1 MTDPTPPPVVDP
13 AARLSYSGTGV
24 EDVDPAAPPWAPLVR
39 WYAEAGADPRIAE
52 PGAMVVAT
60 VDAAGRPNA
69 RTVLL
74 KSLTPQGLDFY
85 TNLRS
90 AKAAEVAA
98 TGHASLVLLWHPM
111 FRQVRVR
118 GPVVP
123 VGRKDAAAYFASR
136 PRGSQVAAW
145 ASRQSAPLQSRQQL
159 LDAVARVED
168 AFPPVGDPPEPL
180 PLPDFWGGLRVL
192 PVEVELWVGQESRL
206 HDRLVWTTLDGL
218 PARLD
223 DAAAWTQQR
232 RQP

>member
-1 MTDPTPPPVVDP
+1 
-13 AARLSYSGTGV
+13 
-24 EDVDPAAPPWAPLVR
+24 
-39 WYAEAGADPRIAE
+39 
-52 PGAMVVAT
+52 
-60 VDAAGRPNA
+60 
-69 RTVLL
+69 
-74 KSLTPQGLDFY
+74 
-85 TNLRS
+85 
-90 AKAAEVAA
+90 
-98 TGHASLVLLWHPM
+98 
-111 FRQVRVR
+111 
-118 GPVVP
+118 VP

>member
-1 MTDPTPPPVVDP
+1 MLDPPAPPVVDP
-13 AARLSYSGTGV
+13 AARLPYSGTGLD
-24 EDVDPAAPPWAPLVR
+24 DVDPAAPPWAPLVR
-39 WYAEAGADPRIAE
+39 WYAEARADDRIDE

-74 KSLTPQGLDFY
+74 KSLVPEGFGFY

-90 AKAAEVAA
+90 AKAAEIAA
-98 TGHASLVLLWHPM
+98 TGQAALVLLWHPM

-118 GPVVP
+118 GSVVP
-123 VGRKDAAAYFASR
+123 VGRAESAAYFASR

-145 ASRQSAPLQSRQQL
+145 ASRQSAPLARRQDL
-159 LDAVARVED
+159 LDALARVED
-168 AFPPVGDPPEPL
+168 AFPPTGDPPGPL

-192 PVEVELWVGQESRL
+192 PAEVELWVGQESRL
-206 HDRLVWTTLDGL
+206 HDRLVWATADGR

-223 DAAAWTQQR
+223 DPAAWTQQR

>member
-1 MTDPTPPPVVDP
+1 MDDPAPPRVVDP
-13 AARLSYSGTGV
+13 AARLTYSGTGI
-24 EDVDPAAPPWAPLVR
+24 EDVDPAVPPWAPLMR
-39 WYAEAGADPRIAE
+39 WYAEACADPRIDE

-74 KSLTPQGLDFY
+74 KSLVPQGFDFY

-90 AKAAEVAA
+90 TKATEVSA
-98 TGHASLVLLWHPM
+98 TGHAALVLLWHPM

-118 GPVVP
+118 GPVQP
-123 VGRKDAAAYFASR
+123 VSREESAAYFASR

-145 ASRQSAPLQSRQQL
+145 ASRQSAPMGSRQEL
-159 LDAVARVED
+159 LAAVARVED
-168 AFPPVGDPPEPL
+168 AFPPAGDPPAPL

-192 PVEVELWVGQESRL
+192 PTEVELWVGQESRL
-206 HDRLVWTTLDGL
+206 HDRLVWTTRGGH
-218 PARLD
+218 PAPLD
-223 DAAAWTQQR
+223 DPAAWTQQR